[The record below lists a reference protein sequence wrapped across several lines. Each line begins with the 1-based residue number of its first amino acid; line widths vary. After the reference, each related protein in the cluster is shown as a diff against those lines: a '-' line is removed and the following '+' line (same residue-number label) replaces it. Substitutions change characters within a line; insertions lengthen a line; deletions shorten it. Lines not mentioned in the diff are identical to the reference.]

1 MNRVGLFIKILLLAS
16 GMILTAALST
26 WVVFAFLTRGGE
38 VTVPDLSSLELKA
51 ALERASGENLGLRV
65 SGTGYDPGVPPGH
78 VISQDPGPGIRT
90 RKNRI
95 VRVVVSQGTRTVFVP
110 NLTNRNL
117 RNAELI
123 LTQAGLNLGRVGHT
137 FHPDTPEGQVIT
149 QYPSPDLFVPRSKA
163 VDILLSEGLRP
174 VTYLLPD
181 PTGLPIEEVL
191 TSIRGLGLQS
201 GRVLEEDSADLP
213 PGTVTGVTPPPG
225 SPVTEGQSI
234 HLTVSKIPA
243 EAKPSPL
250 VLFQYSIPPGLLD
263 RTLTLELDTGHDSIV
278 IWEETL
284 GPGTSVSVP
293 VTVPAPG
300 VLRRTW
306 TGPWLRKGKCH
317 KILG

>member
-1 MNRVGLFIKILLLAS
+1 LNRVGFFIKIFLLAS

-38 VTVPDLSSLELKA
+38 VTVPDLSNLELKA

-90 RKNRI
+90 KKNRI

-110 NLTNRNL
+110 KLTGRNL

-137 FHPDTPEGQVIT
+137 FHPDTSEGQVIT
-149 QYPSPDLFVPRSKA
+149 QYPSPDLFVPRSTA
-163 VDILLSEGLRP
+163 VDILLSEGPRP
-174 VTYLLPD
+174 VIYLLPD
-181 PTGLPIEEVL
+181 PMGLPVEEVL
-191 TSIRGLGLQS
+191 SSLRGLGLQS
-201 GRVLEEDSADLP
+201 GRVLEVDSADLP
-213 PGTVTGVTPPPG
+213 PGTVTKVTPAPG
-225 SPVTEGQSI
+225 SPVTKGQSI
-234 HLTVSKIPA
+234 HLTVSKVPT
-243 EAKPSPL
+243 EPEHLPL

-263 RTLTLELDTGHDSIV
+263 RTLTLELETGDGSVV
-278 IWEETL
+278 IWEETV

-293 VTVPAPG
+293 VNVPAPG
-300 VLRRTW
+300 VLKAYLDRTLVEEREV
-306 TGPWLRKGKCH
+306 P
-317 KILG
+317 